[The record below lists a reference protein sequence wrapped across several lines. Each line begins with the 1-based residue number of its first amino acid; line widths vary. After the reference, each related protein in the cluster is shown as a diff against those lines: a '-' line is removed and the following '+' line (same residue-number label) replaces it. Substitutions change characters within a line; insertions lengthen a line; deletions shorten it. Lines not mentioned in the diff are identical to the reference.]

1 MAKHRIELMEDLRK
15 AGAEGDVDFLREGVK
30 VLAEAVMEME
40 VGRKTGTG
48 LYERSSERRN
58 YRNGYR
64 ERWWDTRAGTVN
76 LNIPRLRSGTYFPSL
91 LEPRRRT
98 ERALLSVVQEAYVLG
113 VSTRKV
119 ETLVKALGMDGIS
132 KSEVSRICQELDGE
146 VNRWRNR
153 LLEGMYPYLWLD
165 ATYIKVRDN
174 GRVTNHAVVVAYGV
188 RETGE
193 REIIGIDI
201 GPSEDGAFWTAFLR
215 SLVSRGLKGVLLVV
229 SDAHVGLINA
239 ITSTL
244 GGAGWQRCRVH
255 FLRNALARVPRGAQ
269 SMVAA
274 AIRTIF
280 AQPDK
285 DSARGQL
292 RRVSDSLQSRFARVS
307 ELLDGAEDDLLAF
320 MDFPREHWRQLSTT
334 NPLERVNREI
344 KRRTNVVGIFP
355 NREAVIRLVGAVL
368 IEQQDE
374 WTTGRR
380 YFSTESMQKILQG
393 TAEEVLTGDL
403 QLCGV

>member
-1 MAKHRIELMEDLRK
+1 MTKYRIELLEDLRK

-40 VGRKTGTG
+40 VGKKTGAD
-48 LYERSSERRN
+48 LYERSDERYN

-64 ERWWDTRAGTVN
+64 ERWWDTRAGTIS

-98 ERALLSVVQEAYVLG
+98 EQALLSVVQEAYVLG

-119 ETLVKALGMDGIS
+119 DKLVKTLGMDGIS
-132 KSEVSRICQELDGE
+132 KSEVSRICQKLDEE

-153 LLEGMYPYLWLD
+153 LLEGTYPYLWLD
-165 ATYIKVRDN
+165 ATYIKARDN
-174 GRVTNHAVVVAYGV
+174 GRVTNLAVVVAYGV

-193 REIIGIDI
+193 REIIGIDF

-239 ITSTL
+239 IAATL

-255 FLRNALARVPRGAQ
+255 FMRNALARVPRGAQ
-269 SMVAA
+269 SMVSA
-274 AIRTIF
+274 AIRSIF
-280 AQPDK
+280 TQPDK
-285 DSARGQL
+285 DSARDQL
-292 RRVSDSLQSRFARVS
+292 RRVSDSLQSRLTKVS

-355 NREAVIRLVGAVL
+355 NREAVIRLVGAIL

-380 YFSTESMQKILQG
+380 YFSTESMQRILQG
-393 TAEEVLTGDL
+393 TVVEVPTGEL

>member
-1 MAKHRIELMEDLRK
+1 MAKYRIELLEDLRK

-40 VGRKTGTG
+40 VGKKTGAD
-48 LYERSSERRN
+48 LYERSDERYN

-64 ERWWDTRAGTVN
+64 ERWWDTRAGTIS

-98 ERALLSVVQEAYVLG
+98 EQALLSVVQEAYVLG

-119 ETLVKALGMDGIS
+119 DKLVKALGMDGIS
-132 KSEVSRICQELDGE
+132 RSEVSRICQKLDEE

-153 LLEGMYPYLWLD
+153 LLEGTYPYLWLD
-165 ATYIKVRDN
+165 ATYIKARDN
-174 GRVTNHAVVVAYGV
+174 GRVTNLAVVVAYGV

-215 SLVSRGLKGVLLVV
+215 SLVSRGLKGILLVI

-239 ITSTL
+239 IATTL
-244 GGAGWQRCRVH
+244 TGAGWQRCRVH
-255 FLRNALARVPRGAQ
+255 FMRNALARVPRGAQ
-269 SMVAA
+269 SMVSA

-280 AQPDK
+280 TQPDK
-285 DSARGQL
+285 DSARDQL
-292 RRVSDSLQSRFARVS
+292 RRVSDSLQSRFTKVS
-307 ELLDGAEDDLLAF
+307 ELLDEAEDDLLAF

-355 NREAVIRLVGAVL
+355 NREAVIRLVGAIL

-380 YFSTESMQKILQG
+380 YFSTESMQKILQS
-393 TAEEVLTGDL
+393 TVVEVPTGEL

>member
-1 MAKHRIELMEDLRK
+1 MATHRIELLEDLRK

-40 VGRKTGTG
+40 VGKKTGAG
-48 LYERSSERRN
+48 LYERSDERLN

-91 LEPRRRT
+91 LEPRRRA
-98 ERALLSVVQEAYVLG
+98 EQALLSVVQEADVLG

-119 ETLVKALGMDGIS
+119 DKLVKALGMDGIS
-132 KSEVSRICQELDGE
+132 KSEVSRISQEMDEE

-153 LLEGMYPYLWLD
+153 LLEGTYPYLWLD
-165 ATYIKVRDN
+165 ATYIKARDN

-239 ITSTL
+239 VATILT
-244 GGAGWQRCRVH
+244 GAGWQRCRVH
-255 FLRNALARVPRGAQ
+255 FMRNALARVPKGAQ

-274 AIRTIF
+274 SIRTIF

-285 DSARGQL
+285 DNARDQL
-292 RRVSDSLQSRFARVS
+292 RRVSDSLQSRFAKVS

-355 NREAVIRLVGAVL
+355 NREAVIRLVGAIL
-368 IEQQDE
+368 MEQQDE
-374 WTTGRR
+374 WVTGRR
-380 YFSTESMQKILQG
+380 YFSTESMQKIQQS
-393 TAEEVLTGDL
+393 TEEEAPTGEL

>member
-1 MAKHRIELMEDLRK
+1 MAKHRIEILEDLRK

-40 VGRKTGTG
+40 VSRKTGAG
-48 LYERSSERRN
+48 LYERRDERHN

-91 LEPRRRT
+91 LEPRRRA
-98 ERALLSVVQEAYVLG
+98 EQALLSVVQEAYVLG

-119 ETLVKALGMDGIS
+119 DKLVKALGMDGIS
-132 KSEVSRICQELDGE
+132 KSEVSRICQELDEG
-146 VNRWRNR
+146 VSQWRNR
-153 LLEGMYPYLWLD
+153 LLEGAYPYLWLD
-165 ATYIKVRDN
+165 ATYIKARDN
-174 GRVTNHAVVVAYGV
+174 GRVTNLAVVVAYGV

-239 ITSTL
+239 IATTL
-244 GGAGWQRCRVH
+244 TGAGWQRCRVH
-255 FLRNALARVPRGAQ
+255 FMRNALARVPRGAQ

-280 AQPDK
+280 TQPDK
-285 DSARGQL
+285 DSARDQI
-292 RRVSDSLQSRFARVS
+292 RRVSDSLQSRFAKVS

-355 NREAVIRLVGAVL
+355 NREAVIRLVGAIL
-368 IEQQDE
+368 MEQQDE

-393 TAEEVLTGDL
+393 TVEEAPTGEL